1 MYSRFPHIVAR
12 LPPLSSQAPA
22 GPRYDRPQE
31 SAMSCFDRVH
41 DVIVHGAGFAG
52 FAAVRRLRAAGVDAL
67 LLDRGPALL
76 WEAGWAFADDAGGCD
91 APEWAAWCAHL
102 AARGAYAAGR
112 LDCGSVEAEAATLLR
127 AEGVPVL
134 LYAAPL
140 AAELDGGRLA
150 AIAVATKSG
159 VRRLAARRWIDASD
173 AGELAR
179 LCGAAAF
186 AAPSRQRVH
195 IVLRRRDWTAGLPST
210 LACPELPGAAISVES
225 THWANERR
233 LAIELPGAYAV
244 DSALWLPVLGAARAA
259 WSDRLAKAIVTHGS
273 VQALPC
279 WEAASPACG
288 LPANLVVASPALAG
302 GGWQLGARFAL
313 GLQAA
318 EALRDLPAA
327 TPTALGPVP
336 RTVIVAE
343 AVADFAVIGA
353 GTGGAL
359 AALAGARAGLRT
371 IACDP
376 MPFVGGTGTG
386 GGIHSYYWGVRGG
399 LQEEVDGRVRA
410 ATALFGEQRQVSGFH
425 PEAKKAVLATMLRE
439 AGVDVR
445 YGMQLAEI
453 AKDGRR
459 VASAVLAGPGGA
471 QRLSARTWAD
481 GTGDGDLCALA
492 GAGFR
497 SGRSGDGLRHAFTQS
512 CGRAHVNKDGDPAIH
527 QVNFDAGYCDPADA
541 EDLSRARLLGS
552 SWLVQERYETDARPH
567 GLSPVLGLRQ
577 GRQIETETTVTLD
590 DQVMG
595 RRFADGIGAS
605 GSNYD
610 NHARD
615 FEFESLQAA
624 FWVWACRNWRQR
636 TWHELPYGC
645 IVPRDLDNC
654 WIVSRCL
661 GVTEEAHH
669 SLRMQRDM
677 QRIGEAA
684 ALAAAASLAQGCPA
698 RAIDLAPVRRGL
710 EATGAMQSAAEDTDD
725 VYGRERGRLPE
736 EDEPDLSGERA
747 GLAMWRRYR
756 RGAAAVP
763 GLLPMLDD
771 ARPEVSWRAAAV
783 LGALGDAR
791 AEPRLLAALSAR
803 EDAPH
808 RGDTRNV
815 VPLWL
820 AGLAMLKACAGPT
833 ALPVLAALLADAD
846 PGFHVRTLVAQV
858 VAGIAG
864 RHRLDA
870 PQRSMALTLV
880 DRIEAMQQG
889 AAILDP
895 NAPIDAP
902 LSDQRPAT
910 DRRAVR
916 YDATWQLRLVLGQAR
931 QALQQGLA
939 ARA

>member
-1 MYSRFPHIVAR
+1 
-12 LPPLSSQAPA
+12 
-22 GPRYDRPQE
+22 
-31 SAMSCFDRVH
+31 MSCFDRVH
-41 DVIVHGAGFAG
+41 EVIVHGAGFAG

-76 WEAGWAFADDAGGCD
+76 WEAGWAFADDAGGCA
-91 APEWAAWCAHL
+91 APEWTAWLAHL
-102 AARGAYAAGR
+102 AAHGACAAGR
-112 LDCGSVEAEAATLLR
+112 LDCGSVEAEAAVLLR

-134 LYAAPL
+134 LYAVPL

-173 AGELAR
+173 SGELAR
-179 LCGAAAF
+179 LCGAAPLAE
-186 AAPSRQRVH
+186 PSRQRVH
-195 IVLRRRDWTAGLPST
+195 IVLRRRDWSVDLPSS
-210 LACPELPGAAISVES
+210 LACPELPTASITVEG

-233 LAIELPGAYAV
+233 LAVELPGTHAI
-244 DSALWLPVLGAARAA
+244 DHALWLPVLAAARAA

-279 WEAASPACG
+279 WDAASPVRG
-288 LPANLVVASPALAG
+288 LPGNLVLASPALTG

-313 GLQAA
+313 GLHAA
-318 EALRDLPAA
+318 DTLRDLPAA
-327 TPTALGPVP
+327 APAALGPVP
-336 RTVIVAE
+336 RPAALPEVL
-343 AVADFAVIGA
+343 ADFAVIGA

-371 IACDP
+371 IACEP

-410 ATALFGEQRQVSGFH
+410 ATALFGEQRQVAGFH
-425 PEAKKAVLATMLRE
+425 PEAKKAVLASMLRE
-439 AGVDVR
+439 AGVAVR
-445 YGMQLAEI
+445 YGVQLAGI

-459 VASAVLAGPGGA
+459 IASAVLAGPGA
-471 QRLSARTWAD
+471 ALRLTAKTWAD

-497 SGRSGDGLRHAFTQS
+497 AGRSGDGLRHAFTQS
-512 CGRAHVNKDGDPAIH
+512 CGRAHVNKEGDPAIH

-541 EDLSRARLLGS
+541 EDLSRARLLGCA
-552 SWLVQERYETDARPH
+552 WLVQGRYEETARPH

-577 GRQIETETTVTLD
+577 GRQIETEATVTLD

-595 RRFADGIGAS
+595 RRFADAIGSS

-615 FEFESLQAA
+615 YEFESLQAA

-684 ALAAAASLAQGCPA
+684 ALAAAASLAQGVPA

-710 EATGAMQSAAEDTDD
+710 EATGALQSAAEDADD
-725 VYGRERGRLPE
+725 VYGKERGRLPA
-736 EDEPDLSGERA
+736 EDEPELSGDRA
-747 GLAMWRRYR
+747 GLAMWRRFR
-756 RGAAAVP
+756 RGAEAVP
-763 GLLPMLDD
+763 GLLPLLDD
-771 ARPEVSWRAAAV
+771 PSREVSWRAAAV
-783 LGALGDAR
+783 LAALGDAR
-791 AEPRLLAALSAR
+791 AEPRLLAALAAR

-808 RGDTRNV
+808 RGDMRNV
-815 VPLWL
+815 IPLWL
-820 AGLAMLKACAGPT
+820 AGLAMLRACAGPAT
-833 ALPVLAALLADAD
+833 LPALAGLLAGAD
-846 PGFHVRTLVAQV
+846 PGFHARNLVVQA
-858 VAGIAG
+858 VAGIAA

-870 PQRSMALTLV
+870 AQRSAALAIV
-880 DRIEAMQQG
+880 DRVEALQQG
-889 AAILDP
+889 AAITEP
-895 NAPIDAP
+895 NCPIDVP
-902 LSDQRPAT
+902 LSDERPAT

-916 YDATWQLRLVLGQAR
+916 YDATWQLRLLLEQAR
-931 QALQQGLA
+931 QALRGAAA
-939 ARA
+939 ARG